1 MRKKFILTSVLF
13 TFFILFFTKGVFAT
27 NYSNKF
33 ISIDIPKSIEK
44 HYSSVEDDNIYEAFS
59 RYTNNQSTYVYYN
72 VYGRDQY
79 YYTEYTQSYLDEF
92 VKNLE
97 EIYADDGNTLKC
109 YRKELVELNG
119 CKGLRITYEWYLS
132 SINETDY
139 VDEYRLLS
147 DNREYYICIESSS
160 KSYLESAEAKGIIKS
175 FKIKDTVRLSRGI
188 PFVDVPS
195 KSWYESAVKY
205 VENNNIIKGT
215 NDYTFAPN
223 QKLTRGMLVTI
234 LHRMA
239 GMPKVSGNS
248 SFSDVKDTKAYYYD
262 AVMWAS
268 KNKIVSGYS
277 NGKFGP
283 SDSITREQLAVMLN
297 NYCKYKG
304 KFKTVNGNLSAF
316 KDYKNISSY
325 AKDAMNWAVG
335 NGVIT
340 GSNGN
345 VNPKGNATR
354 AEAASMIYKYCLKFG
369 K

>member
-13 TFFILFFTKGVFAT
+13 TVFVLFFMKGVFAT

-33 ISIDIPKSIEK
+33 ISVDIPKTIEK
-44 HYSSVEDDNIYEAFS
+44 YYSNVNEDNAWESFSGGSVSVHYDVYP
-59 RYTNNQSTYVYYN
+59 RSTYSGV
-72 VYGRDQY
+72 
-79 YYTEYTQSYLDEF
+79 EYTKSFLDEY
-92 VKNLE
+92 VKALK
-97 EIYADDGNTLKC
+97 EIIENDGDTCSFIHKD
-109 YRKELVELNG
+109 LVELNG
-119 CKGLRITYEWYLS
+119 CKGMRITYKVEMKSYNS
-132 SINETDY
+132 TYY
-139 VDEYRLLS
+139 VDEYDLLS
-147 DNREYYICIESSS
+147 DKWEYTLTIQSSS
-160 KSYLESAEAKGIIKS
+160 KNYIDGAEAKGIVKS
-175 FKIKDTVRLSRGI
+175 FRIKDTVRLSRGI

-195 KSWYESAVKY
+195 NSWYESAVKY

-215 NDYTFAPN
+215 NDYTFAPT

-248 SFSDVKDTKAYYYD
+248 KFSDVKDTKAYYYT

-268 KNKIVSGYS
+268 KNNIVSGYS

-283 SDSITREQLAVMLN
+283 NDSITREQLAVMLN

-304 KFKTVNGNLSAF
+304 KLKTVNGNLNTF
-316 KDYKNISSY
+316 KDSNKISSY
-325 AKDAMNWAVG
+325 AKNAMNWASG

-340 GSNGN
+340 GSNGYI
-345 VNPKGNATR
+345 NPKGNATR
-354 AEAASMIYKYCLKFG
+354 AETASMIYKYCLKFG